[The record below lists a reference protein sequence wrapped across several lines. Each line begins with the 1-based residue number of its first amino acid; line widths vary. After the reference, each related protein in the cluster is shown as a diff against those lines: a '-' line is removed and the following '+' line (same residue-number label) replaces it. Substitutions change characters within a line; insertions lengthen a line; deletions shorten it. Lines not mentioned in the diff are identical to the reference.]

1 MDRLPEKFLSGME
14 SLLGEEFPAFLECY
28 CQPAFRAVRF
38 NPLKIQIERAEK
50 LLPFLLSQAPFC
62 KESCYIDPAA
72 QGVGNHPLHHAG
84 AYYVQEP
91 SAAAAVTVLDPQPG
105 DRVLDLCAAPGGKST
120 QIGAAL
126 QGKGLLWSNEIVRSR
141 ANILLSNIERMGI
154 RNAVV
159 SSCHPE
165 NLCQRLAGWFDK
177 VLVDAPCSG
186 EGMFRRDPDAVKE
199 WSVSHTKACAQR
211 QKAILHTA
219 ASAVKPG
226 GVLAY
231 STCTFSPLENEG
243 VVEGFLREHPDF
255 ALMDCGVPFGRPAGL
270 PEARRIFPMD
280 GGEGHFVAKLRRK
293 EENEIERIQYN
304 SYYEN
309 KMLNKETKDTI
320 INLLNGILKEKPR
333 GLIQVFGE
341 NVILLPDG
349 LPALS
354 GLGVLRAGVPLGE
367 LKRGRVEPAHGL
379 FLACNPEEC
388 RQVLALGMDDPRV
401 KAFLHGEEI
410 DAPGFQGYAGISVEG
425 VMAGFGKCSGGRMKN
440 RYPKG
445 LRAL

>member
-1 MDRLPEKFLSGME
+1 MDRLPEEFLSGME
-14 SLLGEEFPAFLECY
+14 SLLGEEYPAFLECY
-28 CQPAFRAVRF
+28 CQPAFRAVRL
-38 NPLKIQIERAEK
+38 NPMKIQIERAEK

-219 ASAVKPG
+219 AGAVKPG

-280 GGEGHFVAKLRRK
+280 GGEGHFVAKLRRQ
-293 EENEIERIQYN
+293 EGNETEQMQYN

-309 KMLNKETKDTI
+309 KRLNKEIKDTI

-341 NVILLPDG
+341 NAILLPDG

-388 RQVLALGMDDPRV
+388 RQVLALEMDDPRV